1 MDTTIALV
9 TGATQGIGRETVR
22 RLASLGWTVWLGARD
37 AEAGEKVAAA
47 ISTELTGIASTGIGS
62 TGAASTGIG
71 STGTAP
77 TGIGSTGTAPTG
89 IGSTG
94 TASTGIGSTDTAST
108 GIGSTD
114 TASTGIAPTGIAPT
128 GTGTSVDIRV
138 VQLDV
143 TDDDSVVAAVRTVEA
158 AHGRLDV
165 LVNNAGVAGG
175 WVSPRDATPADFL
188 SVYGVNVLGPVRMT
202 HAFLP
207 LLDRSAQ
214 PRVVMVSSGLGSFG
228 VTTDPARF
236 ESTLHNIT
244 YPSSKSALNMVA
256 SQYAKALDGY
266 QVLIVD
272 PGYTSTAFNGYNGT
286 QTVEQGAESVVQAAT
301 SAPDAPTGTYRD
313 AAGPLPW

>member
-9 TGATQGIGRETVR
+9 TGAAQGIGRETVR
-22 RLASLGWTVWLGARD
+22 RLAELGWTVWLGARD
-37 AEAGEKVAAA
+37 VEAGEKVAAA
-47 ISTELTGIASTGIGS
+47 IAAEITST
-62 TGAASTGIG
+62 
-71 STGTAP
+71 
-77 TGIGSTGTAPTG
+77 
-89 IGSTG
+89 
-94 TASTGIGSTDTAST
+94 
-108 GIGSTD
+108 
-114 TASTGIAPTGIAPT
+114 
-128 GTGTSVDIRV
+128 DIRV

-143 TDDDSVVAAVRTVEA
+143 TDDDSVAAAVRTVEA
-158 AHGRLDV
+158 AHGRLDA
-165 LVNNAGVAGG
+165 LVNNAGIAGG

-188 SVYGVNVLGPVRMT
+188 AVYGVNVLGPVRTT

-207 LLDRSAQ
+207 LLDRSGQ

-228 VTTDPARF
+228 ITTDPARF

-286 QTVEQGAESVVQAAT
+286 QTVEQGAEAVVQAAT